1 MTDIEIQRCLPGG
14 EYEPAAGDLADAVGQ
29 AEYFAYEAAWHL
41 EKHTLVAVTDSRLV
55 GFLRFVVQQIG
66 PDADRPS
73 LTLRGESMR
82 EAYVLAFGVAEDC
95 RRRGI
100 GTALQH
106 ELIERAAS
114 LDCLQVRSRSAGDRA
129 ANHALKLSLGFSVH
143 PTKDTDQ
150 GVFFVLRL
158 PQAERSPDGDRD

>member
-73 LTLRGESMR
+73 LTLRGEPMR

-95 RRRGI
+95 RRRGV
-100 GTALQH
+100 GAALQN
-106 ELIERAAS
+106 ELIEQATT
-114 LDCLQVRSRSAGDRA
+114 LGCHQVRSRSAGDRL
-129 ANHALKLSLGFSVH
+129 ANHALKLALGFGVH
-143 PTKDTDQ
+143 PTKATD
-150 GVFFVLRL
+150 GAVFFVLPL
-158 PQAERSPDGDRD
+158 PEAERSRDGVRD